1 MSETPIPVKKSTKSR
16 TTLIAIVVVFIVLGT
31 IVIIIY
37 YSYQGKHFVS
47 TDDARVAAD
56 EVTISPQIGGN
67 ILSWNVTEGDVVQTG
82 QVVGHLDL
90 SVVLTSGALSPQTM
104 GAVGGIVAEKALLK
118 APIAGQVIKS
128 NAIVGQMAS
137 PGAVLA
143 IIADTAHLYVSANIK
158 EGDIQRIR
166 IGMVA
171 DVRVD
176 AVPDRVF
183 SGRVGNIGRA
193 TASSFSLLPTQ
204 NESGNY
210 TKVTQVIPIKIEL
223 VDAASAHLMM
233 GMNAGVKIHI
243 Q

>member
-1 MSETPIPVKKSTKSR
+1 MSETPVVAKKSTKNR
-16 TTLIAIVVVFIVLGT
+16 TVMIAIVLVVVVLGAIGIVL
-31 IVIIIY
+31 Y

-47 TDDARVAAD
+47 TDDARVAAY
-56 EVTISPQIGGN
+56 EVTISPQIGGSV
-67 ILSWNVTEGDVVQTG
+67 LSWEVTEGDVVQSA
-82 QVVGHLDL
+82 QVVGRLDL
-90 SVVLTSGALSPQTM
+90 SVALTSGVLNPQTM

-128 NAIVGQMAS
+128 NAVVGQMAS

-143 IIADTAHLYVSANIK
+143 IIADTDHLYVSANIK
-158 EGDIQRIR
+158 EEDIRR
-166 IGMVA
+166 VKIGMVA

-193 TASSFSLLPTQ
+193 TASSFSFLPTQ

-223 VDAASAHLMM
+223 VDATSAHLMM